1 MRFILCLRSSSCLHA
16 KLRFLEKLKTLNS
29 NTQKSGKLKTKYVFF
44 YRKYFE
50 IIQDL
55 TGMKSPITTELKK
68 ILTKWVSKKFGF
80 NVEDVIPYYSEERA
94 TVRDVLQKNNRWEE
108 MNQR

>member
-1 MRFILCLRSSSCLHA
+1 
-16 KLRFLEKLKTLNS
+16 
-29 NTQKSGKLKTKYVFF
+29 
-44 YRKYFE
+44 
-50 IIQDL
+50 
-55 TGMKSPITTELKK
+55 MKSPITTELKK

-108 MNQR
+108 MN